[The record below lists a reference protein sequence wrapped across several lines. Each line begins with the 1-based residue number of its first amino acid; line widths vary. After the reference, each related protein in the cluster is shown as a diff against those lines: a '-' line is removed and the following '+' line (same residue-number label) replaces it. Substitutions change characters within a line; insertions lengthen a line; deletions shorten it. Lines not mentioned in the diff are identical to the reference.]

1 MGNVTTG
8 GAAIW
13 TPDEGDNLDSEVWS
27 AAMAASIENGI
38 GARVTAQE
46 QAIGLKAS
54 IASGTRVKYSTG
66 VIAPYA
72 ILGDGTSNFIQ
83 GLTIAGGVVP
93 ITIPGMYLITASA
106 ALAPYGS
113 TATDSAPENVDRSIA
128 IQLIHNGTE
137 LNGCEVAVG
146 PLQWQTSQA
155 SGVVLCAAGDTLN
168 VNWYSSGP
176 AGTPDPT
183 IGART
188 ASNVALQSL
197 SIVLIT
203 PVAI

>member
-1 MGNVTTG
+1 MGNITASG
-8 GAAIW
+8 IW
-13 TPDEGDNLDSEVWS
+13 TPDEGDNLDPEVWS
-27 AAMAASIENGI
+27 AAMSASIENGI
-38 GARVTAQE
+38 GVRLTRQE

-137 LNGCEVAVG
+137 LNGCEVAVA
-146 PLQWQTSQA
+146 PLQWQTAQA
-155 SGVVLCAAGDTLN
+155 SGVVLCAAGDTLS

-188 ASNVALQSL
+188 ASNTALQSL